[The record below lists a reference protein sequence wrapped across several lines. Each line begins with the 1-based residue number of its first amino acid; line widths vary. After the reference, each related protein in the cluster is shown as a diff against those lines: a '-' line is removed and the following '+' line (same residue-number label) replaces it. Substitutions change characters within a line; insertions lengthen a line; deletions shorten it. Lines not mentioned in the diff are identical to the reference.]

1 MIKERSDLG
10 SSYDPVDLQLD
21 YWAVVPSS
29 SESGNVT
36 SSGETKFYRKSL
48 FIIAAQPFFLEF
60 L

>member
-29 SESGNVT
+29 SEGGNVT
-36 SSGETKFYRKSL
+36 SSGETQFYIKS
-48 FIIAAQPFFLEF
+48 
-60 L
+60 